1 MDATCHHNDFSSLR
15 LLLHRRFGTGGR
27 GRRQGGGR
35 VKRSAQ
41 PLPSPS
47 PPTAVVVVVV
57 VGRRKRRRSTAG
69 RVGRVGRVGSGGR
82 GGRGGGVGRGVQGIA
97 RFRRATLFFQVVIRD
112 RQHIALAT
120 TQRVAQGRS
129 FDAMG
134 AQRH

>member
-69 RVGRVGRVGSGGR
+69 RVGRVSSGGRVSR
-82 GGRGGGVGRGVQGIA
+82 GGRGGRGVQGIA

-129 FDAMG
+129 FDAVG

>member
-82 GGRGGGVGRGVQGIA
+82 GGRGGRGVQGIA

>member
-69 RVGRVGRVGSGGR
+69 RVGRVGRVSSGGR
-82 GGRGGGVGRGVQGIA
+82 GGSVGRGVQGIA